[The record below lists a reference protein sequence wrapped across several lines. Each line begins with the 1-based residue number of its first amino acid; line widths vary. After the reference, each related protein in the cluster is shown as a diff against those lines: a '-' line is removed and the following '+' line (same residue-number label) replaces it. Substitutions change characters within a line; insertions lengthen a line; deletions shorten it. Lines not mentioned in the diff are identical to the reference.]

1 MKLASIRSRSRDG
14 RLVVVDRAMTR
25 GVLVPDVAVSLIEA
39 LESWEEVRSELAAVA
54 AALESGKRPDAFDLS
69 TVSLVG
75 PLPRSPQFL
84 DGSVYLHHMQK
95 ARKARGAS
103 MPSDFE
109 TEPLMYQGTSDR
121 YVAPDGVLELP
132 DEAFDLD
139 YEPEIAVVTDDVP
152 MGVDAADAAGHVKLV
167 VLLNDYTL
175 RALTRTELPRG
186 FGFLQA
192 KPTSSFGP
200 VAVTPDELG
209 EAWKD
214 AKVHLRVHSHINGAL
229 LGSPD
234 AGADMFFSYADL
246 IAHAART
253 RHLSAGTIIG
263 AGSVSNQDEA
273 AGFGCIAEARIDQEL
288 ASGAATTAWLRY
300 GDRIRIEAFDASGR
314 SVFGAID
321 NLIGPPATA

>member
-1 MKLASIRSRSRDG
+1 MKLASIRSESRDG
-14 RLVVVDRAMTR
+14 ALAVIDSEHRR
-25 GVLVPDVAVSLIEA
+25 GVLVPEVANSLIDALERWDAVAPDLRQVAVKLDEGACS
-39 LESWEEVRSELAAVA
+39 
-54 AALESGKRPDAFDLS
+54 DAFNLADADL
-69 TVSLVG
+69 VS

-95 ARKARGAS
+95 ARAARGAS
-103 MPSDFE
+103 MPANFE
-109 TEPLMYQGTSDR
+109 SEPLMYQGTSDR
-121 YVAPDGVLELP
+121 YVAPVGALELP
-132 DEAFDLD
+132 DESLELD
-139 YEPEIAVVTDDVP
+139 YEPEIAVITDDVP
-152 MGVDAADAAGHVKLV
+152 MGVTSADAVAHVKLV

-200 VAVTPDELG
+200 IALTPDELG
-209 EAWKD
+209 DAWRG
-214 AKVHLRVHSHINGAL
+214 AKVHLRVHSHVNDEM
-229 LGSPD
+229 LGSPN
-234 AGADMFFSYADL
+234 AGIDMFFSYADL

-263 AGSVSNQDEA
+263 AGSISNQDEA

-288 ASGAATTAWLRY
+288 TTGKAVTAWLKH
-300 GDRIRIEAFDASGR
+300 GDRVRIEAFDVDGR

-321 NLIGPPATA
+321 NAITPPR